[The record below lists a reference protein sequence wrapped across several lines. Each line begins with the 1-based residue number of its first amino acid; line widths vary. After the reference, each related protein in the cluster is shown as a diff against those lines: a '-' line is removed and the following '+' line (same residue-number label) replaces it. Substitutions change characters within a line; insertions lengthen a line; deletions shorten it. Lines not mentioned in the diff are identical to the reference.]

1 MRALVRQQVREPL
14 LRARWT
20 VARPAGAV
28 ALFSACL
35 LALLPAS
42 AGAHD
47 TWLETPAL
55 SNVAGSKGRISL
67 ALTTGALFPE
77 AETPVAAASLV
88 SRGCLTAGGRRVPL
102 RSGEQTPS
110 SLRLH
115 ADVRP
120 GEAAATCWVQ
130 TEAFEVELPDEL
142 VPTYLREIAAPA
154 DVQATWAEAQRQ
166 GIAWQERYT
175 KHARISLPLPPP
187 PAPGAGRTAGSA
199 AAHGPGDAA
208 GAGMASAGP
217 MALDIEIEGV
227 GRLRAGQTLRFRVLR
242 NGRPLAGQAVELRSD
257 ASRFGLW
264 RRTDAEGRA
273 SVPLPWAGRWLLRAT
288 DLRPVPGRIGHWDSR
303 FVTHAFSAG
312 AADPASPPRHEPPA
326 DAPRSTNDR
335 APALAPDRAPANA
348 PGMAQPNSPS
358 MPNARSTNH
367 QSASTTMQAEPPTS
381 TARR

>member
-1 MRALVRQQVREPL
+1 MTTALGRWRHRMRAQVQARCAEAR
-14 LRARWT
+14 RAGS
-20 VARPAGAV
+20 GA
-28 ALFSACL
+28 LPACL
-35 LALLPAS
+35 IALLPAAAS
-42 AGAHD
+42 AHD

-55 SNVAGSKGRISL
+55 SNVAAPKGRVSL

-88 SRGCLTAGGRRVPL
+88 SRGCLTATGRRVPL
-102 RSGEQTPS
+102 RTGAQTSS
-110 SLRLH
+110 SLHLH

-130 TEAFEVELPDEL
+130 TEAFEVEVPAAL

-154 DVQATWAEAQRQ
+154 DVHATWAEAQRQ

-175 KHARISLPLPPP
+175 KHARISLPLPLAAS
-187 PAPGAGRTAGSA
+187 PAPGHGRFAGA
-199 AAHGPGDAA
+199 AAAPVPGNAA
-208 GAGMASAGP
+208 GDGAAAAGWP
-217 MALDIEIEGV
+217 MTLDIEIEGA
-227 GRLRAGQTLRFRVLR
+227 GRLRAGQTLQFRVLR
-242 NGRPLAGQAVELRSD
+242 DGQPLAGQAVELRGE

-288 DLRPVPGRIGHWDSR
+288 DLRPVAGRAGHWDSR
-303 FVTHAFSAG
+303 FVTHAFSA
-312 AADPASPPRHEPPA
+312 
-326 DAPRSTNDR
+326 
-335 APALAPDRAPANA
+335 APDA
-348 PGMAQPNSPS
+348 AQPNSPS

-367 QSASTTMQAEPPTS
+367 QSATTTMHAEPPTS